1 MKLIDES
8 WLDAEGVFETLRTYQ
23 NAPFGFALHLERM
36 NRGINELK
44 IPAPSDV
51 EIEGKV
57 NEYLANHPQ
66 DSGHLRIV
74 IDRFGNLSISHNSL
88 KPISNILKANIVD
101 HRSIK
106 GVLYKS
112 TNYRERLQLRAAAMN
127 AGFDDSIISDGGQI
141 VESTTC
147 NLIYLSDGEWFT
159 PPLATGCLPGVT
171 RQLLME
177 NFGLQEKLLLASEL
191 EKVEALAMISSLREI
206 EKIQEVN
213 GKVFPHSHSLERL
226 QIEFHAWIL
235 GNLAL

>member
-1 MKLIDES
+1 MKLIDEP

-88 KPISNILKANIVD
+88 KPISNTLKANIVD
-101 HRSIK
+101 HRTIK

-159 PPLATGCLPGVT
+159 PPLETGCLPGVT

>member
-1 MKLIDES
+1 MKLIDEP

-44 IPAPSDV
+44 IHAPSDV

-88 KPISNILKANIVD
+88 KPISNTLKANIVD

-159 PPLATGCLPGVT
+159 PPLETGCLPGVT

>member
-1 MKLIDES
+1 MKVIDEP

-51 EIEGKV
+51 EIEAKV

-88 KPISNILKANIVD
+88 KPISNTLKANIVD

-159 PPLATGCLPGVT
+159 PPLETGCLPGVT

>member
-1 MKLIDES
+1 MKVIDEP

-88 KPISNILKANIVD
+88 KPISNTLKANIVD
-101 HRSIK
+101 HRTIK

-112 TNYRERLQLRAAAMN
+112 TNYRERLQLRAAATN
-127 AGFDDSIISDGGQI
+127 AGFDDSIICDGGQI

-159 PPLATGCLPGVT
+159 PPLETGCLPGVT

>member
-23 NAPFGFALHLERM
+23 NAPFGFELHLERM

-88 KPISNILKANIVD
+88 KPISNTLKANIVD
-101 HRSIK
+101 HRTIK

-112 TNYRERLQLRAAAMN
+112 TNYRERLQLRAAATN
-127 AGFDDSIISDGGQI
+127 AGFDDSIICDGGQI

-159 PPLATGCLPGVT
+159 PPLETGCLPGVT

>member
-23 NAPFGFALHLERM
+23 NAPFGFELHLERM

-88 KPISNILKANIVD
+88 KPISNTLEANIVD

-106 GVLYKS
+106 GLLYKS
-112 TNYRERLQLRAAAMN
+112 TNYRERLKLRAAAMN

>member
-1 MKLIDES
+1 MKLIDEP
-8 WLDAEGVFETLRTYQ
+8 WLDADGVFETLRTYQ

-88 KPISNILKANIVD
+88 KPISNTLKANIVD

-159 PPLATGCLPGVT
+159 PPLETGCLPGVT

-206 EKIQEVN
+206 ERIQEVN

>member
-23 NAPFGFALHLERM
+23 NAPFGFELHLERM

-88 KPISNILKANIVD
+88 KPISNTLKANIVD

-112 TNYRERLQLRAAAMN
+112 TNYRERLQLRAAATN

-147 NLIYLSDGEWFT
+147 NLIYLSDGEWCT

>member
-1 MKLIDES
+1 MKLIDEP
-8 WLDAEGVFETLRTYQ
+8 WLDADGVFETLRTYQ

-51 EIEGKV
+51 EIEAKV

-88 KPISNILKANIVD
+88 KPISNTLKANIVD

-106 GVLYKS
+106 GLLYKS

-159 PPLATGCLPGVT
+159 PPLETGCLPGVT

>member
-1 MKLIDES
+1 MKLIDEP

-51 EIEGKV
+51 EIEAKV

-106 GVLYKS
+106 GVL
-112 TNYRERLQLRAAAMN
+112 
-127 AGFDDSIISDGGQI
+127 
-141 VESTTC
+141 
-147 NLIYLSDGEWFT
+147 
-159 PPLATGCLPGVT
+159 
-171 RQLLME
+171 
-177 NFGLQEKLLLASEL
+177 
-191 EKVEALAMISSLREI
+191 
-206 EKIQEVN
+206 
-213 GKVFPHSHSLERL
+213 
-226 QIEFHAWIL
+226 
-235 GNLAL
+235 

>member
-1 MKLIDES
+1 MKLIDEP

-44 IPAPSDV
+44 IHAPSDV
-51 EIEGKV
+51 EIEAKV

-101 HRSIK
+101 RRSIK

-159 PPLATGCLPGVT
+159 PPLETGCLPGVT